1 MLDATDTLLTL
12 MRDAL
17 TCLQR
22 TWFNGFRMTEAEGEK
37 YPNLAVSASAPRAN
51 STSKRAKKNLHVGG
65 RDERVRAVSS
75 RAASEEQQP
84 TERAWLDDVEHIS
97 DSEPED

>member
-1 MLDATDTLLTL
+1 MPSRACNA
-12 MRDAL
+12 R
-17 TCLQR
+17 
-22 TWFNGFRMTEAEGEK
+22 GFRMTDLSSEGGK
-37 YPNLAVSASAPRAN
+37 YPNLAVSVGAPRAN
-51 STSKRAKKNLHVGG
+51 STSKRTKKNLYAGG

-75 RAASEEQQP
+75 RAAAEEQQA